1 MKYYMHIGGQQVGPY
16 EENELPSHGLT
27 ASTMV
32 WREGM
37 PDWVAASQVPELSH
51 LLPPSQQPPS
61 YQPQS
66 GYGPQPGY
74 GPQQPY
80 GVQPPMP
87 DTYMVWAVLVTVFCC
102 LPFGIVSIV
111 KASQVSSLYSQG
123 RYQEAVAASEAAKK
137 WAIWSAIVG
146 VVLSIIVILLQIA
159 GIGLL
164 GTAALAGSDF

>member
-61 YQPQS
+61 YQPQPS
-66 GYGPQPGY
+66 Y

-111 KASQVSSLYSQG
+111 KASQVSSLYYQG
-123 RYQEAVAASEAAKK
+123 NYAEARAASRAARN
-137 WAIWSAIVG
+137 WAIASAVSSGAIVLVYVAVFFG
-146 VVLSIIVILLQIA
+146 AVL
-159 GIGLL
+159 IGQL
-164 GTAALAGSDF
+164 

>member
-27 ASTMV
+27 ASPMV

-37 PDWVAASQVPELSH
+37 PDWVVASQVPELGH
-51 LLPPSQQPPS
+51 LLPPIQQPPS
-61 YQPQS
+61 YQ
-66 GYGPQPGY
+66 PQPGY

-87 DTYMVWAVLVTVFCC
+87 DTYMVWAILATLLCC

-111 KASQVSSLYSQG
+111 KASQVSSLYNQG

-146 VVLSIIVILLQIA
+146 VVLSIIGFFL
-159 GIGLL
+159 GLY
-164 GTAALAGSDF
+164 GSLAGF

>member
-61 YQPQS
+61 YQPQ
-66 GYGPQPGY
+66 PGY

-80 GVQPPMP
+80 GAQPPMP

-146 VVLSIIVILLQIA
+146 VVLSIIGFFL
-159 GIGLL
+159 GLY
-164 GTAALAGSDF
+164 GSLAGL

>member
-61 YQPQS
+61 YQPQPS
-66 GYGPQPGY
+66 Y

-80 GVQPPMP
+80 GARPPMP

-137 WAIWSAIVG
+137 WAIWSAIAG
-146 VVLSIIVILLQIA
+146 VVISIIVIVLQIV

-164 GTAALAGSDF
+164 GTAALAGSEF

>member
-51 LLPPSQQPPS
+51 LLPPIQQPPS
-61 YQPQS
+61 YQ
-66 GYGPQPGY
+66 PQPGY

-80 GVQPPMP
+80 GARPPMP
-87 DTYMVWAVLVTVFCC
+87 DTYMVWAILATLLCC

-123 RYQEAVAASEAAKK
+123 RYQESVAASEAAKK
-137 WAIWSAIVG
+137 WAIWSAVAG
-146 VVLSIIVILLQIA
+146 VVISIIVIVLQIV

-164 GTAALAGSDF
+164 GTAALAGSEF